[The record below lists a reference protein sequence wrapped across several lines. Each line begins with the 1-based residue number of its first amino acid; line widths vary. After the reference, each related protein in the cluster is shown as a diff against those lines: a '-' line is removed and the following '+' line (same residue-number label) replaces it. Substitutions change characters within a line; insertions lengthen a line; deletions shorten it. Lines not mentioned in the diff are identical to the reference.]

1 MNSSTQPH
9 SNHLR
14 IIPRLDIKAPN
25 LVKGVRM
32 EGFRVI
38 GDPVEYAEKY
48 AAEGADELFY
58 QDIVASLYRRNNI
71 FDLVRMTATKVF
83 IPLTV
88 GGGLRTVSDIK
99 SALRYGADR
108 VVINTALVESPG
120 LIREAAAIFGSQC
133 VIVAVEATK
142 TSATSWEPLVNCGRD
157 RTGKNVTEWVSEV
170 EALGAG
176 EIFLT
181 SVDSD
186 GVRRG
191 FDLGLLETVRNEVSL
206 PLVLHGGAWEIDD
219 LVQAWEIGA
228 SGVALASS
236 LHYGKLSI
244 RDIKIALDIKGIPVR
259 M

>member
-1 MNSSTQPH
+1 MNSVSPHH

-14 IIPRLDIKAPN
+14 IIPKLDIKAPN

-38 GDPVEYAEKY
+38 GNPVEYAEKY
-48 AAEGADELFY
+48 ADDGADELFY
-58 QDIVASLYRRNNI
+58 QDIVASLYRRDNI
-71 FDLVRMTATKVF
+71 FDLVKMTAAKVF
-83 IPLTV
+83 VPLTV
-88 GGGLRTVSDIK
+88 GGGLRTVSDVR
-99 SALRYGADR
+99 SALRHGADR
-108 VVINTALVESPG
+108 VVINTAVIESPK
-120 LIREAAAIFGSQC
+120 LIAEAASIFGSQC
-133 VIVAVEATK
+133 VIVGVEATK
-142 TSATSWEPLVNCGRD
+142 TGEKSWEPLVNCGRD
-157 RTGKNVTEWVSEV
+157 RTGKDVAEWVSEV
-170 EALGAG
+170 ESLGAG

-191 FDLGLLETVRNEVSL
+191 LDFGLLQTVRNKVSL

-219 LVQAWEIGA
+219 LARAWQGGA

-236 LHYGKLSI
+236 LHYRKLSI
-244 RDIKIALDIKGIPVR
+244 RDVKASLNAQGIPVR